1 MFINSGLKRST
12 LTDVQ
17 VAPAKLSFL
26 MLAMGL
32 LVVCMFGI
40 QSSHAQSSEF
50 GPPFIIADG
59 FSVPS
64 GLGIDVTNGRVFL
77 ADTGNHCVKY
87 TAIADLQSTHTNWN
101 EFGYVA
107 NRSLPEALNAPQA
120 VAVDA
125 GGNVFVV
132 DTFGNEVQLYRWDA
146 GAGTYTYDPYFTQ
159 TTRNTVN
166 GMDIAFPRDVAV
178 GPDSKVYLLDS
189 GNHRI
194 LVADGPDDDSWAVW
208 RENSAWDNP
217 YGFDVADDGTV
228 YLADT
233 DLHQILRISITG
245 EEQVIG
251 HYGTGNGQFRH
262 PRDVAVSRDG
272 KLFVADTCNHRVVVL
287 NADGS
292 HYRNLGAK
300 ALFGNIQKI
309 EVDGDNRVFVL
320 DSDYNKLIAYL
331 GPVEDLPFDAYIR
344 DHLGDSGLEPSAE
357 GITLSSPDILVR
369 YRPDIDLSEAA
380 TIGLEAYEFEQPL
393 YGENNY
399 VYLAVHNRGTQG
411 IAGVTTK
418 LYWADPSSAL
428 KFPSDWNTDGFYSSY
443 TNETANSPGN
453 TLPVPY
459 IPLRQMAET
468 SEVDGVMVIGP
479 IIWRPPAPDSAITEY
494 GNFYLLTRLIHI
506 DDLSEVPPADAP
518 ALNQMRINNNIA
530 LRSTQVTRDLQTIN
544 VTNHL
549 NFRVDVGSAST
560 KLVHIRNEG
569 TADLKILG
577 MTLSNTTIFSLHVN
591 PGSNP
596 CGSTTPTI
604 PAGSK
609 CTVGVTFSPSRPA
622 EFSED
627 LIIRSDD
634 RDNPKVT
641 VSLTG
646 TGLDPDIS
654 VSPTSID
661 FGTVYAGK
669 SSVWRYVTISNI
681 GTEDLHISDIALFIG
696 PDFSLLV
703 NPGSNPCG
711 STTPTI
717 PAGGNCNIRVE
728 FRPLH
733 LGNCTS
739 RLYIRSDDPDNPYV
753 WFSLSGIG
761 RPASEPNIW
770 VSPASVNFSDVVIE
784 QSSKPRY
791 ITISNLGTEDLHARI
806 APLVTD
812 QFTVNVNP
820 VFRPCGSWTPT
831 ISGGSGCTIR
841 VWFNPSSR
849 GIKRDEIAIWSND
862 PDSEWVK
869 VSLEGYGIP
878 HFPQVYFENKSF
890 SSTLNNVE

>member
-1 MFINSGLKRST
+1 MKSRATRLLFINSGLKRST

-26 MLAMGL
+26 LLAIVL
-32 LVVCMFGI
+32 LVVCIFGI

-50 GPPFIIADG
+50 GPPFIITDG

-64 GLGIDVTNGRVFL
+64 GLGIDVTNGRVFI

-87 TAIADLQSTHTNWN
+87 AAIADLQSTHTNWN

-107 NRSLPEALNAPQA
+107 DRSLPEALNAPQA

-125 GGNVFVV
+125 EGNVYVV
-132 DTFGNEVQLYRWDA
+132 DTFGNEVPLYRWDA
-146 GAGTYTYDPYFTQ
+146 GAGSYTYDPYFAQ
-159 TTRNTVN
+159 ATRNTVN
-166 GMDIAFPRDVAV
+166 GVDIAFPRDVAV

-194 LVADGPDDDSWAVW
+194 LVADGPDDDSWVVW
-208 RENSAWDNP
+208 RENSAWGNP
-217 YGFDVADDGTV
+217 YGFDVADGGTV

-233 DLHQILRISITG
+233 DHHQILRISTTG

-272 KLFVADTCNHRVVVL
+272 KLFVADTYNHRVVVL

-320 DSDYNKLIAYL
+320 DSDYNRLIAYL

-344 DHLGDSGLEPSAE
+344 DHLGDSGVEPSAE

-369 YRPDIDLSEAA
+369 YRPDIDLREAA
-380 TIGLEAYEFEQPL
+380 IIGLEAYEFEQPL
-393 YGENNY
+393 YGKNNY
-399 VYLAVHNRGTQG
+399 VYLAVRNRGTQG
-411 IAGVTTK
+411 IAGVSAK
-418 LYWADPSSAL
+418 LYWADPGSAL
-428 KFPSDWNTDGFYSSY
+428 KFPPDWNTDGFYSSY
-443 TNETANSPGN
+443 MNETANSPGN

-459 IPLRQMAET
+459 IPPRQMVET
-468 SEVDGVMVIGP
+468 SEADGVMMVGP

-494 GNFYLLTRLIHI
+494 GNFYLLTRLVHI

-518 ALNQMRINNNIA
+518 ALNQVRINNNIA
-530 LRSTQVTRDLQTIN
+530 LRSTQVTRDLQTIDI
-544 VTNHL
+544 TPNHL
-549 NFRVDVGSAST
+549 NFRVDVGSSST
-560 KLVHIRNEG
+560 KLVHVRNEG

-577 MTLSNTTIFSLHVN
+577 MTLSDTTTFSLHVN

-604 PAGSK
+604 PAGSR
-609 CTVGVTFSPSRPA
+609 CTVGITFSPSRPA

-634 RDNPKVT
+634 LDNPKVT

-661 FGTVYAGK
+661 FGAVYAGK
-669 SSVWRYVTISNI
+669 SSVRRYVTISNI
-681 GTEDLHISDIALFIG
+681 GTENLHISGISLSNDV
-696 PDFSLLV
+696 DFS
-703 NPGSNPCG
+703 CG
-711 STTPTI
+711 SAAPTI
-717 PAGGNCNIRVE
+717 SAGSSCTVGVVFHPTRLKE
-728 FRPLH
+728 SRSH
-733 LGNCTS
+733 LS
-739 RLYIRSDDPDNPYV
+739 IQSDDPDTPLV
-753 WFSLSGIG
+753 RVVLHGTG
-761 RPASEPNIW
+761 RPAPEPNIL
-770 VSPASVNFSDVVIE
+770 VSPANVDFGVVKVG
-784 QSSKPRY
+784 QTSKPRY
-791 ITISNLGTEDLHARI
+791 IILSNLGTEDLHARI
-806 APLVTD
+806 APLATD

-820 VFRPCGSWTPT
+820 RIRPCGSWTPT
-831 ISGGSGCTIR
+831 ISGGSGCMIS
-841 VWFNPSSR
+841 VNFKPSSR

-878 HFPQVYFENKSF
+878 GLIP
-890 SSTLNNVE
+890 